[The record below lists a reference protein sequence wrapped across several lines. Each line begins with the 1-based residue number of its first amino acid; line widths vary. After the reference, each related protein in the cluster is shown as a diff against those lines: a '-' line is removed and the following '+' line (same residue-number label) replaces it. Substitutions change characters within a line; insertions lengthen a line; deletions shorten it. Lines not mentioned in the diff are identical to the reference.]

1 MRGPVDAVT
10 GMVMNVTDLKQIINS
25 VVMDVMDHK
34 HLDLDVPVF
43 RSVDSVCE
51 FYWLASD

>member
-10 GMVMNVTDLKQIINS
+10 GMVMNVTDLKRIINS

-43 RSVDSVCE
+43 RSVGDSVSV
-51 FYWLASD
+51 FS